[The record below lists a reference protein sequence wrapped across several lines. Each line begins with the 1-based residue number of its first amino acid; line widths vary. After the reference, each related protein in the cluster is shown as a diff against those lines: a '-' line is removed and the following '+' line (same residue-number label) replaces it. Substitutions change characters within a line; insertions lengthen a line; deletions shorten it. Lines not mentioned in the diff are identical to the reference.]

1 VADQLLGACN
11 KTAGECPD
19 FAEQNGTVPLSEN
32 VLSHALKPSLNGG
45 WKREQSAALKS
56 PWCRAAKIPCLPCGL
71 VWSAVVGAA
80 ILLAAAPAWAQ
91 ADAPAASLLPSD
103 IGGPQEWTSPQGM
116 ASTLQ
121 IMLLLTVVSLA
132 PAILL
137 MTTSFVRIVV
147 VLGLLRQALG
157 TQQLPP
163 SQVITSIALFMTL
176 LLMAPVWKQS
186 YEEGIRPY
194 TNQEIG
200 LADAFSRGV
209 APIRRFMGHQIQR
222 CGNGEDVYLFLRYLP
237 EESARAEENADE
249 YVFYDPK
256 EGEREVPLVALL
268 PAFMLSELKTAF
280 LIGFQIYLPFV
291 IIDIVIAS
299 VTISMGML
307 MLPPVLISLPF
318 KLLLFVLV
326 DGWHL
331 VVEMLLQSFQGI
343 T

>member
-1 VADQLLGACN
+1 VGNEIVNSTSPQRTQGIRAQLRRIR
-11 KTAGECPD
+11 
-19 FAEQNGTVPLSEN
+19 
-32 VLSHALKPSLNGG
+32 AL
-45 WKREQSAALKS
+45 
-56 PWCRAAKIPCLPCGL
+56 IPCLRCGL
-71 VWSAVVGAA
+71 SAFLVA
-80 ILLAAAPAWAQ
+80 IALAAPAFAQ
-91 ADAPAASLLPSD
+91 SDTPAASLLPSGM
-103 IGGPQEWTSPQGM
+103 GGPQEWTSPQGL

-137 MTTSFVRIVV
+137 MTTSFVRIIV
-147 VLGLLRQALG
+147 VLGLLCQALG

-176 LLMAPVWKQS
+176 LLMAPVWKQT
-186 YEEGIRPY
+186 YDDGIKPY
-194 TNQEIG
+194 TNNQISLG
-200 LADAFSRGV
+200 AAFSRGA
-209 APIRRFMGHQIQR
+209 APVRRFMAHQIQS
-222 CGNGEDVYLFLRYLP
+222 CENDDDVYLFLRYLP
-237 EESARAEENADE
+237 DEANRADGGTAN
-249 YVFYDPK
+249 YVYYDAQD
-256 EGEREVPLVALL
+256 GEREVPLVALL

-291 IIDIVIAS
+291 ILDIVVAS

-331 VVEMLLQSFQGI
+331 VIEMLLQSFHTI
-343 T
+343 A